1 MAGARTSCRPAPYRV
16 LVARPLP
23 PALLAVLPRLRC
35 PVCALPLTAAERT
48 LGCAGGHRFDASR
61 AGSVSLLAGPAPVSG
76 DDDAMARARDRF
88 LATGAYAPLRDAV
101 LDLAADDA
109 CAPASGERSV
119 PRLVVDAGC
128 GSGWYLAGLL
138 EEDPGALGVGLDTS
152 TRSLRFAAR
161 AHERLAAIGADLFSR
176 LPLEDGAADVVL
188 DVFSPRNPGEFARV
202 LRPGGRL
209 VVARPSPDHLAEL
222 RGVVPAMVGIDPRK
236 EERLTAAL
244 DPYFRAGPEI
254 AVRAPL
260 TLDTEAATDL
270 VLMTPSARHVDPA
283 SLHLPE
289 QVETTLSVLVSVFL
303 KR

>member
-76 DDDAMARARDRF
+76 DDDALARA
-88 LATGAYAPLRDAV
+88 AV

-176 LPLEDGAADVVL
+176 LPLEDGSADVVL

-270 VLMTPSARHVDPA
+270 VLITPSARHVDPA